1 MKKLLC
7 FALVLLSLG
16 CSKAIFRPYVG
27 GQQSWPTAEGSIVN
41 VKYDLPIFTT
51 LPPVPY
57 NVVGELRIESAFFE
71 QPEEGHLPLL
81 VEKAKDLGAD
91 ALVFVQGKIY
101 FSTNYGPREDPN
113 AVEGERRP
121 TLTQVNTFDPE
132 SFQREVNILAVQWT
146 AGPPPGLEWA
156 YAPPP
161 APEAMPVIEEEPVP
175 VPVTEGTA
183 PEMAP
188 AE

>member
-1 MKKLLC
+1 MKRLAC
-7 FALVLLSLG
+7 CAVLLLSIG

-41 VKYDLPIFTT
+41 VKYDLPVFTT

-57 NVVGELRIESAFFE
+57 DVVGELRIESLFFE

-81 VEKAKDLGAD
+81 VKKAKDLGAD

-101 FSTNYGPREDPN
+101 FSTNYGPRSDPN
-113 AVEGERRP
+113 AAEGDQRA
-121 TLTQVNTFDPE
+121 TLTQVNTFNPE
-132 SFQREVNILAVQWT
+132 SFQREVNILAVKWT
-146 AGPPPGLEWA
+146 EGPPTGLEWA
-156 YAPPP
+156 YAEPTPPEPMP
-161 APEAMPVIEEEPVP
+161 APEATAPAADAP
-175 VPVTEGTA
+175 A

-188 AE
+188 AQ